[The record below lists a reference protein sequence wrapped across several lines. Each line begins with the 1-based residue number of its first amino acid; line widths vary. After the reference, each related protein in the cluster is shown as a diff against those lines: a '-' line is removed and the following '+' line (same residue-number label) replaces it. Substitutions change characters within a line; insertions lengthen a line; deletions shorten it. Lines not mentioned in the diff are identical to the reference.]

1 MARILISP
9 SKYVQG
15 AGEMK
20 NIHTAAGMPGGNE
33 KIQGT

>member
-1 MARILISP
+1 MAKILISP

-20 NIHTAAGMPGGNE
+20 NIGKYAAAAG
-33 KIQGT
+33 KKHWC